1 MWTTLKVCGMLND
14 SDIIVGVDY
23 SKEDS
28 EYTSIFFYETS
39 FDGTLRMLDNL
50 VMKPEIYEAFVA
62 YIRAQE
68 NERFTETE

>member
-1 MWTTLKVCGMLND
+1 MND

-23 SKEDS
+23 SKDDS
-28 EYTSIFFYETS
+28 EYTSIVFCEKLS
-39 FDGTLRMLDNL
+39 NGSVHMLDNL

>member
-1 MWTTLKVCGMLND
+1 MITPSDD

-23 SKEDS
+23 AKNDS
-28 EYTSIFFYETS
+28 EYTSIVFCEELPN
-39 FDGTLRMLDNL
+39 GNVRMLDNL

-68 NERFTETE
+68 NERSTATE